1 MSGFA
6 DLLLGLGLFMCAVA
20 IVIIGAV
27 GLEMMR
33 CIDSSDRSL
42 VRWLCDVCGCVR
54 AICLRTIELLSC
66 QRQRSGPTVAD
77 NSPVV
82 DVMDDSGAYESSPS
96 GTVGDIP
103 LTSRTQV
110 ISFFFF
116 IFYGHAVGPVRHHI
130 RARVF
135 CSIFLLLNLKIF
147 SFPFVSLAVC
157 LINATRKVRGS
168 PQSS

>member
-116 IFYGHAVGPVRHHI
+116 YILWP
-130 RARVF
+130 
-135 CSIFLLLNLKIF
+135 CSWSGEASYTCKGVLF
-147 SFPFVSLAVC
+147 SFSSL
-157 LINATRKVRGS
+157 
-168 PQSS
+168 